1 MQAFGSSETAA
12 EPSFEDLRLKVEPGV
27 QAHGL
32 ALSEVDFNKL
42 KGIFWHARAFELHGH
57 GNGISLRIRDAD
69 RLRRQLVMVLLEH
82 LADPSGE
89 DQGVLTEAIFGP
101 DASDDQKELI
111 GAALRDVLHERD
123 QA

>member
-1 MQAFGSSETAA
+1 
-12 EPSFEDLRLKVEPGV
+12 
-27 QAHGL
+27 
-32 ALSEVDFNKL
+32 
-42 KGIFWHARAFELHGH
+42 
-57 GNGISLRIRDAD
+57 
-69 RLRRQLVMVLLEH
+69 MVLLEH

-123 QA
+123 EA

>member
-1 MQAFGSSETAA
+1 MSQPGPVTAPRSGGRA
-12 EPSFEDLRLKVEPGV
+12 QLRREQCRKAALGEPS
-27 QAHGL
+27 
-32 ALSEVDFNKL
+32 LSSY
-42 KGIFWHARAFELHGH
+42 GH
-57 GNGISLRIRDAD
+57 GNGISLRIRDED

-101 DASDDQKELI
+101 DASDDPEELI

-123 QA
+123 EA

>member
-1 MQAFGSSETAA
+1 MPKSAMSEICD
-12 EPSFEDLRLKVEPGV
+12 ES
-27 QAHGL
+27 
-32 ALSEVDFNKL
+32 
-42 KGIFWHARAFELHGH
+42 ARAGDRTAIRWPRSGAGNDAGKLPWAAGLSSYGH
-57 GNGISLRIRDAD
+57 GNGISLRIRDED

-123 QA
+123 EA